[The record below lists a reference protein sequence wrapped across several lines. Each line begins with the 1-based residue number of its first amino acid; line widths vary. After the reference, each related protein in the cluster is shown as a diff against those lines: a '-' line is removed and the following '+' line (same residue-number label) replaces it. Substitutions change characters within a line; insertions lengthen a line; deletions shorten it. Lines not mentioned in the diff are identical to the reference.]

1 MTPEFSAALAGIG
14 LGASLIIAIGA
25 QNAFVLR
32 RGIRRDHV
40 LAVVAVC
47 VLCDWVLIALGAAG
61 FGALVSAF
69 PLLTSIAAWGGA
81 LFLAVYGAMALRS
94 ALHPGVLI
102 AEELR
107 TDATPPDAPADALE
121 GAGVDN
127 RSPSPARAS
136 TTRTAI
142 AAALA
147 VSLLNPHVYLDTVV
161 LLGSLAAQYEPA
173 LRVWFTAGAMF
184 ASLMWFAGLGF
195 GARLLAPVFERPIA
209 WRVLDIVVGGIMWWI
224 ALGLVLGQV
233 R

>member
-1 MTPEFSAALAGIG
+1 MG

-40 LAVVAVC
+40 LAVVVVC
-47 VLCDWVLIALGAAG
+47 VLCDWALIALGAAG

-69 PLLTSIAAWGGA
+69 PLLTSMAAWGGA

-94 ALHPGVLI
+94 ALHPGALI
-102 AEELR
+102 AEEPAAD
-107 TDATPPDAPADALE
+107 TAPADAPADTPADSAVD
-121 GAGVDN
+121 AGSS
-127 RSPSPARAS
+127 SPVLAG

-184 ASLMWFAGLGF
+184 ASLVWFAGLGF
-195 GARLLAPVFERPIA
+195 GARLLAPVFERPVA

-224 ALGLVLGQV
+224 ALGLIRGQLA
-233 R
+233 